1 MANRK
6 ITNLKV
12 LEGNRGK
19 RPLPKDE
26 PKPQPVA
33 PDLPKDI
40 DTQAKKAWQRLA
52 PMAVRLGLLTET
64 DGDSFASLC
73 QARSRLLQIWTRL
86 KKIPKE
92 LKAAEREVKKIKME
106 VKNLTSKN
114 DKQDPYQ
121 DQDLGALFVEI
132 SDLQAERAFWMK
144 EERLY
149 FQVFRMLAN
158 DFGFSPRGRVGLVVA
173 TKNPEGKGKDLL
185 S

>member
-1 MANRK
+1 MPNRK

-19 RPLPKDE
+19 RPLPEDE

-40 DTQAKKAWQRLA
+40 DTQAKKTWQRLA

-92 LKAAEREVKKIKME
+92 LKAAEKKVKEIVAERIDPVSDEDK
-106 VKNLTSKN
+106 KNAGTEI
-114 DKQDPYQ
+114 
-121 DQDLGALFVEI
+121 GFLFKEI
-132 SDLQAERAFWMK
+132 SELQAERAFWMK

-149 FQVFRMLAN
+149 FNAFRMLAN

-173 TKNPEGKGKDLL
+173 TKDPGAKGKDLL